1 MRAGNRKPELYRWRR
16 QSTEPKTKAA
26 FDYDNVEHWI
36 KRVEQASE
44 FAVSEV
50 FSPKK
55 PTQRAQ
61 RPPHP
66 SLTLQSV
73 DQLHDH
79 DDAYTEAQDLLSG
92 WLSNKLKVELVSDDD
107 DDPEVDIM
115 EPSRPSPP
123 EFIKY
128 SRFDDLYNYLEKET
142 ESANTQDF
150 LQTLLQKEVADSG
163 ILESLKSEKITN
175 TKQKDLRVT
184 MELRHQQV
192 KENRARRQRET
203 ERRRQELALKK
214 SALSEAQTLLQEENK
229 QKALKAKKEEEEI
242 QREMVKLRKEMDA
255 RRRVMEEARRA
266 EVKRKKKK
274 EVAQP
279 ASPEPEERLAKRGKI
294 QELLHQI
301 YAENHRCLQNHFSAW
316 YKLVLERR
324 VKMGKARALAD
335 WRLQLRTFRAW
346 RDHMWS
352 GKMERETRQ
361 MEKDLR
367 DQNRNCRPPPSA
379 TATRLLRRCLAEW
392 QLWCRG
398 EKEKRELEAQ
408 KEETKRKM
416 AALLDAAS
424 SVGGRRQSNED
435 QTGVTVS
442 SHEASETQVETGK
455 SAKTE
460 APITSHK
467 TGAEK
472 PMTGP
477 RYAWQVTLQHA
488 SLTPEEL
495 QQHRLQHRSAPQGSG
510 HHRKI
515 LPYGENFE
523 NRHTFQQNLIEE
535 QRRQLQ
541 EQKEMIL
548 GLMENQRLM
557 IAQRE
562 AKNASAVTA
571 ELSGRSVPAR
581 VTLRTGST
589 PPTPSHPAHETPPR
603 LPLSSKPSEWPNTSP
618 PHSTAPRRNGGS
630 STPHPAPWR
639 RERRSEQKGGDYWD
653 EMRRRREEEKLA
665 ELRAAEEQ
673 RLQMELAEKEARSWR
688 RRGRRRGCR
697 DRAERHNE
705 QRLLRSCGLEP
716 WRKLLVQR
724 RQNAER
730 AESHHCRA
738 LLRRGLL
745 GWSQAARELLSEKV
759 RRAEQLHTTLLLR
772 RIFRHWLK
780 YKDYLSV
787 QEERAVQRHRAN
799 LQRRTFL
806 SWLNVAQEEKMA
818 TWEKQRM
825 AAEHNQ
831 RRILL
836 SALRTWR
843 RLPEEMR
850 ALRLQEE
857 RRDALRKR
865 VSELLPDFTM
875 NREML
880 IRMLLLSS
888 SSMLYPAALHAHG
901 SIGSTPDEA
910 RHSHNVRQLRLRP
923 LIVQRQKVDPVLE
936 KSLAERSC
944 VHNQTPEEAA
954 AAPLPQ
960 GDPHLPLRD
969 VVADVQQLNKQQAAQ
984 SGGDNGAIPH
994 TREGKRRAGKT
1005 QNSSLKGELHRHHCV
1020 YGQELCN
1027 HHPTLTPRKG
1037 QQEAAGDGRKVAPA
1051 DVALPKH
1058 LLHKVI
1064 VHVAQ
1069 REEGEAEEQEGLAL
1083 ALVRQLII
1091 PDHQYGQR
1099 AEDHHTKE
1107 NMKSRHM
1114 EGDGQQDQRGQDTQI
1129 NLPGTANPRDT
1140 EAIRRS
1146 PDYPRQDLRLQRLT
1160 GFVQVL
1166 AVTQT
1171 GGQVTPL
1178 ALLIDV
1184 LTAAQNV
1191 ISLSPT
1197 SGHPLFPDSVHSC
1210 FICYRGQ
1217 TSNIWRAQRAPE
1229 GRIIGRSAPYWS
1241 LKNK

>member
-1 MRAGNRKPELYRWRR
+1 MSPVHRRILTGTGDAMRAGNRKPELYRWRR
-16 QSTEPKTKAA
+16 QSTDPKTKAA

-61 RPPHP
+61 RPPHS

-92 WLSNKLKVELVSDDD
+92 WLSNKLKVELASDDD
-107 DDPEVDIM
+107 ADPEVDIM

-175 TKQKDLRVT
+175 TKQKDLRIT

-242 QREMVKLRKEMDA
+242 QREMVKLRKEMGA

-266 EVKRKKKK
+266 EVKRNELQKK
-274 EVAQP
+274 EPVQP
-279 ASPEPEERLAKRGKI
+279 ASQEPERRLAKRGKI

-367 DQNRNCRPPPSA
+367 DQNRKLQAAAECYSY
-379 TATRLLRRCLAEW
+379 RLLRRCLAEW

-424 SVGGRRQSNED
+424 SVGGRRQSNQD

-442 SHEASETQVETGK
+442 SHEASKTQVETSR
-455 SAKTE
+455 SAKTK

-472 PMTGP
+472 LTAGP
-477 RYAWQVTLQHA
+477 RHAWQVTLQHA

-515 LPYGENFE
+515 PPYGENFE

-562 AKNASAVTA
+562 AKNATAVTA

-581 VTLRTGST
+581 VTHRTGSA
-589 PPTPSHPAHETPPR
+589 PPTPSRETPPR
-603 LPLSSKPSEWPNTSP
+603 LPLSSKPSERPNTSP
-618 PHSTAPRRNGGS
+618 PQSTTPRRNGS
-630 STPHPAPWR
+630 STPHPAVTAMEER
-639 RERRSEQKGGDYWD
+639 AVQRAERRRLLE

-665 ELRAAEEQ
+665 ELRAAEER
-673 RLQMELAEKEARSWR
+673 RLQMELAEKEAQLEKKREEKRLQRQKEEEKQR
-688 RRGRRRGCR
+688 RLQKEEELLR
-697 DRAERHNE
+697 RAERHNE

-730 AESHHCRA
+730 AESHHCLA

-787 QEERAVQRHRAN
+787 QEERAVRRHRAN

-818 TWEKQRM
+818 TWEKQRT

-865 VSELLPDFTM
+865 VAELLPDFTM
-875 NREML
+875 NREM
-880 IRMLLLSS
+880 
-888 SSMLYPAALHAHG
+888 
-901 SIGSTPDEA
+901 
-910 RHSHNVRQLRLRP
+910 
-923 LIVQRQKVDPVLE
+923 
-936 KSLAERSC
+936 
-944 VHNQTPEEAA
+944 
-954 AAPLPQ
+954 
-960 GDPHLPLRD
+960 
-969 VVADVQQLNKQQAAQ
+969 
-984 SGGDNGAIPH
+984 
-994 TREGKRRAGKT
+994 
-1005 QNSSLKGELHRHHCV
+1005 
-1020 YGQELCN
+1020 
-1027 HHPTLTPRKG
+1027 
-1037 QQEAAGDGRKVAPA
+1037 
-1051 DVALPKH
+1051 
-1058 LLHKVI
+1058 
-1064 VHVAQ
+1064 
-1069 REEGEAEEQEGLAL
+1069 
-1083 ALVRQLII
+1083 
-1091 PDHQYGQR
+1091 
-1099 AEDHHTKE
+1099 
-1107 NMKSRHM
+1107 
-1114 EGDGQQDQRGQDTQI
+1114 
-1129 NLPGTANPRDT
+1129 
-1140 EAIRRS
+1140 
-1146 PDYPRQDLRLQRLT
+1146 
-1160 GFVQVL
+1160 
-1166 AVTQT
+1166 
-1171 GGQVTPL
+1171 
-1178 ALLIDV
+1178 
-1184 LTAAQNV
+1184 
-1191 ISLSPT
+1191 
-1197 SGHPLFPDSVHSC
+1197 
-1210 FICYRGQ
+1210 
-1217 TSNIWRAQRAPE
+1217 
-1229 GRIIGRSAPYWS
+1229 
-1241 LKNK
+1241 